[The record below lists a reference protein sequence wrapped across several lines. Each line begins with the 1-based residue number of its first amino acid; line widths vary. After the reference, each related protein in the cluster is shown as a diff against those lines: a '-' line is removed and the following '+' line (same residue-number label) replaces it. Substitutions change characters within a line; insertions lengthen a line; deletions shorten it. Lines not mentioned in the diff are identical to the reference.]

1 MDAQAFAEWLA
12 SLSLSEKIRAL
23 TLVYSAM
30 TVNTRELFLPDRSKG
45 KEQAFLYMLHG
56 VNEIHHTLANFLLRW
71 TFNEEDW
78 PPQVLSQ
85 QLLQI
90 ANHYRIGGFLQS
102 AIEFARTRREFQP
115 QL

>member
-1 MDAQAFAEWLA
+1 MDSQAFAEWLA
-12 SLSLSEKIRAL
+12 SLSLSGKIRAL

-30 TVNTRELFLPDRSKG
+30 TVSTRELFLPDRSKG
-45 KEQAFLYMLHG
+45 KEQVLLDMLHG

-71 TFNEEDW
+71 SQNEEDW

-85 QLLQI
+85 QLLEI
-90 ANHYRIGGFLQS
+90 ANQYRVGGFLRS

-115 QL
+115 